1 MNVIDALV
9 VTLGLDPTAFKKGTA
24 ETDAALKKTRE
35 NTDKHTKEMEARA
48 KATAAGFKRVTTEV
62 AALLGVSLTIGGFK
76 AFVERIT
83 NADAAVNRLAKN
95 TGMAT
100 SAAKAWQQLS
110 TKHGGSEEGMAGTM
124 RTVAAMMSDVVT
136 NGGNNL
142 PLTALGRLFGSP
154 ADLAEYVRA
163 AKDGSVEKMLRM
175 LQRAVANAPNRAS
188 ALSWF
193 QQAGFSEET
202 FTVMREIGD
211 QLDVQLEKQQQMN
224 AAAEKDG
231 ELAAKRQEA
240 WSKLGDAMDR
250 VGRLLTRNIDLT
262 GALNKLANTTNK
274 FVDDPAGYWAHE
286 WDIFLKR
293 IGIRKDDR
301 KSIYQRASGK
311 VTEEHGSATDEEF
324 LRSLDAQAGLPEGT
338 LAAMRN
344 QESSGND
351 KAVSPKGAQGPFQ
364 FMPATWK
371 SYGNGSPFDLKAAAQ
386 AAAAYMHDLM
396 RQYGGDLRKALMA
409 YNGGGR
415 GAAGAYAESTNYA
428 NSILSAMGR
437 NGGSTSKTEVSIGEL
452 HIHTNATDGAQTGRD
467 FASWLNQNYGL
478 ASQANSGLY

>member
-154 ADLAEYVRA
+154 ADLAEYVKA

-193 QQAGFSEET
+193 QQAGYSEDT
-202 FTVMREIGD
+202 FNVMRDIGD
-211 QLDVQLEKQQQMN
+211 QLDRQLELQKQLN
-224 AAAEKDG
+224 AATERDGKLGAERNAAMKAYLD
-231 ELAAKRQEA
+231 LAESAGRTIINSSLGDRFIKHA
-240 WSKLGDAMDR
+240 MGMWAGALYYASKLVEDKKPSS
-250 VGRLLTRNIDLT
+250 GR
-262 GALNKLANTTNK
+262 K
-274 FVDDPAGYWAHE
+274 V
-286 WDIFLKR
+286 
-293 IGIRKDDR
+293 
-301 KSIYQRASGK
+301 SGV
-311 VTEEHGSATDEEF
+311 VTEESGADDAF
-324 LRSLDAQAGLPEGT
+324 LRALDTKAGLPAGT
-338 LAAMRN
+338 LAAMRK
-344 QESSGND
+344 QESGGND